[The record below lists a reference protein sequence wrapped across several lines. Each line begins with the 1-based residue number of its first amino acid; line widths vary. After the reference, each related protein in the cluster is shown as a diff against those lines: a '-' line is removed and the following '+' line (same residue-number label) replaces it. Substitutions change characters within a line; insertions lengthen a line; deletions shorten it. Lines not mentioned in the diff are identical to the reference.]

1 MLLEIIITKAST
13 QSLAYAI
20 NRIFQQKLYLQNSQR
35 GGGWGEYFPGGPI
48 VKNLPCNAGD
58 TDLIP
63 GWGTKS
69 THATEQLSSHTAST
83 ELVCS
88 VHHN

>member
-1 MLLEIIITKAST
+1 MLNSW
-13 QSLAYAI
+13 
-20 NRIFQQKLYLQNSQR
+20 QNTRSVYR
-35 GGGWGEYFPGGPI
+35 YFPGGPV
-48 VKNLPCNAGD
+48 VKNLPCSAGD
-58 TDLIP
+58 TGLIP

-69 THATEQLSSHTAST
+69 PHATEQLSSHTAST